1 LGEVSKDPYSIIVK
15 PHITERSVALS
26 YGDPLVKEE
35 KDIQR
40 KYTFIV
46 AINANKIEIKG
57 AFESIYNHGRKETEL
72 LKVEDVHT
80 VHIKGKTRRVGQRAP
95 GKRPDRK
102 KAIITL
108 ARGQMLEDY
117 GV

>member
-1 LGEVSKDPYSIIVK
+1 MSKSPYTIIVK
-15 PHITERSVALS
+15 PHITERTVGLS
-26 YGDPLVKEE
+26 YGDPLEKEE
-35 KDIQR
+35 AKIQR

-46 AINANKIEIKG
+46 SNDSNKIEIKR
-57 AFESIYNHGRKETEL
+57 AFEQIYNDGRKKEDL
-72 LKVEDVHT
+72 LTVENVHT
-80 VHIKGKTRRVGQRAP
+80 VTLKGKTRRVGQRAP

-108 ARGQMLEDY
+108 ARGQRLEDY

>member
-1 LGEVSKDPYSIIVK
+1 MSKDPYSIIVK

-26 YGDPLVKEE
+26 YGDPLE
-35 KDIQR
+35 KDEKNIQR

-46 AINANKIEIKG
+46 ATGANKIEIKR
-57 AFESIYNHGRKETEL
+57 AFELIYNTGRKADESLT
-72 LKVEDVHT
+72 VEAVHT
-80 VHIKGKTRRVGQRAP
+80 VHIKGKSRRVGQRAP

-108 ARGQMLEDY
+108 SRGQMLEDY

>member
-1 LGEVSKDPYSIIVK
+1 MSKDPYSIIVK
-15 PHITERSVALS
+15 PHISERTVALS
-26 YGDPLVKEE
+26 YGDPLE
-35 KDIQR
+35 KDEKKIQR

-46 AINANKIEIKG
+46 AGTANKIEIKK
-57 AFESIYNHGRKETEL
+57 AFETIYNAGRKKDETL
-72 LKVEDVHT
+72 TVEAVHT
-80 VHIKGKTRRVGQRAP
+80 ANIKGKSRRVGQRAP

-108 ARGQMLEDY
+108 TRGQMLEDY

>member
-1 LGEVSKDPYSIIVK
+1 MSKSPYTIIVK
-15 PHITERSVALS
+15 PHITERTVGLS
-26 YGDPLVKEE
+26 YGDPLAKDE
-35 KDIQR
+35 KQVQR

-46 AINANKIEIKG
+46 ATDANKIEIKS
-57 AFESIYNHGRKETEL
+57 AFEAIYNEGRKKDEL

-80 VHIKGKTRRVGQRAP
+80 VNLKGKRRRVGQRAQ
-95 GKRPDRK
+95 GKRPNRK